1 MTTNEAIK
9 LLRNSG
15 SGESLLDMLEK
26 VVSQINQ
33 EKSNEPTIE
42 EIEF

>member
-33 EKSNEPTIE
+33 EKSNQTTIE

>member
-33 EKSNEPTIE
+33 EKSNQPTIE
-42 EIEF
+42 EIQF

>member
-33 EKSNEPTIE
+33 EKSNQPTIE

>member
-9 LLRNSG
+9 LLSNSG

-33 EKSNEPTIE
+33 EKSNQPTIE
-42 EIEF
+42 EIEL

>member
-33 EKSNEPTIE
+33 EKSNQTTIE
-42 EIEF
+42 EIQF

>member
-33 EKSNEPTIE
+33 EKSNQPTIE
-42 EIEF
+42 EI